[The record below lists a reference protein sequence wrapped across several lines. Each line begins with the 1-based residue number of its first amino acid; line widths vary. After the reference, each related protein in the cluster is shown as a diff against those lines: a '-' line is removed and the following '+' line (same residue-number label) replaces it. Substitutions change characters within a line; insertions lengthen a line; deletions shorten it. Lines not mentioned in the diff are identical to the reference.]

1 MLKRVCELLY
11 KFVHSNAILIVILYK
26 THHTI
31 QNSPLIVQMTVII
44 QLSPL
49 LKDKNRQQL
58 YYILTACSCIEP
70 TVIIGKT
77 GSDELDCH

>member
-1 MLKRVCELLY
+1 
-11 KFVHSNAILIVILYK
+11 
-26 THHTI
+26 
-31 QNSPLIVQMTVII
+31 MTVII